1 MNLKITIRHKKENKY
16 MRTKLIF
23 SPQLAQ
29 YLLREGFTI
38 VELKPKKNTVNETVF
53 VFRVDEG
60 FSEAIDAWMADK

>member
-1 MNLKITIRHKKENKY
+1 

-29 YLLREGFTI
+29 YLLKAGFTI
-38 VELKPKKNTVNETVF
+38 IELKPKKNTINETVF

-60 FSEAIDAWMADK
+60 FFEAIDAWMEDK